1 MQLSE
6 KQRHALRRACCCY
19 VGSGDRWAAL
29 ASAGASDARIIEL
42 MDSEMGLGGGS
53 GGPDWL
59 WAYSQGNPPRV
70 WIGDSSIMGA
80 HGKPFLAGAE
90 LVHQVRL
97 LFGIHQPAVEG
108 QLSLF
113 DQPTP

>member
-6 KQRHALRRACCCY
+6 KQRHALRRACCSY
-19 VGSGDRWAAL
+19 VGADDRWAAL
-29 ASAGASDARIIEL
+29 ASAGASDAQIIEL
-42 MDSEMGLGGGS
+42 MNSEMGLGGGS
-53 GGPDWL
+53 SGPGWVPV
-59 WAYSQGNPPRV
+59 YSRGNPPRV
-70 WIGDSSIMGA
+70 WMGDHCFAGA
-80 HGKPFLAGAE
+80 GKPFLVGAE

-97 LFGIHQPAVEG
+97 LFGVHQPAAAG